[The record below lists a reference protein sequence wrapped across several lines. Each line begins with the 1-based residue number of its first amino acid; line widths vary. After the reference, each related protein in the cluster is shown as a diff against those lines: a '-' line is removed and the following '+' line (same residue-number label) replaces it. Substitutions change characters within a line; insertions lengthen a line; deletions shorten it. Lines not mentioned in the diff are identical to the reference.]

1 VRGLHQ
7 CKRDCRKVL
16 YKKPPARE
24 EMLFHTNAHLVS
36 VSPSKFLV
44 NFPLWKEKPA
54 SILPSISFS
63 ESLFQY
69 YHFTHTNSHISALT
83 WAFLVHFLAACS
95 RLDCSG
101 FHVTLFKFCFWA
113 SLSFSVSCLWKNEK
127 RTSGCFGYKICGWM
141 LITCRTKQQ
150 NYISFLLISF
160 FVSKRSKIFLDQ
172 SSWMSSPQLGSA
184 RHYLLSFFCCQD
196 FLVHPHPCFFS
207 SSFLSWFVFSIFFF
221 LSDTNNIF

>member
-24 EMLFHTNAHLVS
+24 EMLFHKNAHLVS

-127 RTSGCFGYKICGWM
+127 RTSTGYKICGWM